1 MYNYPRDL
9 VIQNRI
15 DDSLE
20 NIKEKRL
27 PFKRQL
33 EVDTLVNL
41 MSNKMISE
49 SSSVVSKQRAI
60 TQMLDE
66 GYSIIY
72 PPKL

>member
-1 MYNYPRDL
+1 MDKYKQMYNYPRDL

-27 PFKRQL
+27 PFIKQL
-33 EVDTLVNL
+33 DVDTMVNL
-41 MSNKMISE
+41 MSSKMISE

-60 TQMLDE
+60 
-66 GYSIIY
+66 S
-72 PPKL
+72 